1 MKTREPAIILV
12 EEDKVTLELYQRE
25 LSKSFTVYGFTEI
38 EPVLETIENRRDIQ
52 AVVIEPEIQSGQGWE
67 LVRSIRDRFPDR
79 CISVI
84 VCSTRDSNSQG
95 LVRGVTNYLTK
106 PVLPNILREK
116 TIKAIENYDGPN

>member
-52 AVVIEPEIQSGQGWE
+52 AVIIEPEIQSGQGWG

-79 CISVI
+79 SISVI
-84 VCSTRDSNSQG
+84 VCSTRDSNNQSQ
-95 LVRGVTNYLTK
+95 VRGVTNYLTK